1 MNCPVYKLAMFCSQS
16 PVVQPVIY
24 SFLSNFAFVL
34 SAVEEKQL
42 DHVILSELM
51 LQNLTFPRPG
61 LFLLL
66 FLKAEVILQVMRPYS
81 DRKENNFTFEVCLRN
96 GMISAL
102 ILKNGSVSP
111 TGGILK

>member
-1 MNCPVYKLAMFCSQS
+1 MSTQLQFSVLSLSQS
-16 PVVQPVIY
+16 NQG
-24 SFLSNFAFVL
+24 FVL
-34 SAVEEKQL
+34 YQQSACFPPAIEEKQFH
-42 DHVILSELM
+42 HVVLSDLM
-51 LQNLTFPRPG
+51 LQNLTFSRPG
-61 LFLLL
+61 FFWLL
-66 FLKAEVILQVMRPYS
+66 FLKAEVILQVVHPYS